1 MYRPNSKREYALD
14 ISFRSQSP
22 IKLKRYFTNAKRK
35 CVLDISF
42 RSQSPIKLKWYFTN
56 AKRKCVLDVSFRSQS
71 RIKRECI
78 VQILSVSARY
88 ISHSGLNRESSVS
101 TFHEY

>member
-1 MYRPNSKREYALD
+1 MYRPNTKREYALD

-22 IKLKRYFTNAKRK
+22 IKLKCYFTNAKRK

-56 AKRKCVLDVSFRSQS
+56 AKRKCVLDVSSRSQS
-71 RIKRECI
+71 RNKLEC
-78 VQILSVSARY
+78 VVLILSVSACWM
-88 ISHSGLNRESSVS
+88 SHSGLNHELSLSVL
-101 TFHEY
+101 YKY